1 MFSFN
6 YIYNFV
12 DIAFSMLFV
21 LIVQNNACHTFVPT
35 YCVSLETV
43 FTKKCSPKLTHFA
56 VTNCALKGT
65 GRKPEVR
72 HRDAWI
78 ERGLS

>member
-6 YIYNFV
+6 YIYNFDYIFFNAV
-12 DIAFSMLFV
+12 V
-21 LIVQNNACHTFVPT
+21 LIVQNYSCHTLVPIHFL
-35 YCVSLETV
+35 SLETV

-65 GRKPEVR
+65 GRKPG
-72 HRDAWI
+72 D
-78 ERGLS
+78 G